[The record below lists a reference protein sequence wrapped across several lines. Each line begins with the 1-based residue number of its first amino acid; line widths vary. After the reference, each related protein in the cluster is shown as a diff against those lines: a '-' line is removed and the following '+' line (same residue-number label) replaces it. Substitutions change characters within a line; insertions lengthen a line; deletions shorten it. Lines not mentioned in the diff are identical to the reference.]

1 VKGPTLAP
9 SRLTQ
14 SAEEVAE
21 AGYLGLMAGHRTIVP
36 GVLNKFISVLI
47 RLVPRRI
54 VLAAVDARQARRRSA
69 QRT

>member
-1 VKGPTLAP
+1 
-9 SRLTQ
+9 
-14 SAEEVAE
+14 
-21 AGYLGLMAGHRTIVP
+21 MAGRRTIVL
-36 GVLNKFISVLI
+36 GVLNKIVTVLI